1 MSCIKFSET
10 KLSFLWPLKYETKGD
25 IWTSVVETLG
35 SIPSLYHHFVSN
47 PLQGVL
53 QSVLRIPLDQVAKV
67 ESLTHDERDNKSKS
81 EHWV

>member
-1 MSCIKFSET
+1 MTYVQTT
-10 KLSFLWPLKYETKGD
+10 KDK
-25 IWTSVVETLG
+25 
-35 SIPSLYHHFVSN
+35 
-47 PLQGVL
+47 QGVL